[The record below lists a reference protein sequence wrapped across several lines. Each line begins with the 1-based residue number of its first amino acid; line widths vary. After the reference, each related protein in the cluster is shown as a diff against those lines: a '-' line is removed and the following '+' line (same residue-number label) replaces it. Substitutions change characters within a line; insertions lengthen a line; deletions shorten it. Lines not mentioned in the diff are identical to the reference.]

1 MTGFDHPGLL
11 YHNTDDYLSGTTA
24 FARTAVAA
32 GEPVLIAV
40 PGENLTMLRD
50 ELADLGDAV
59 TFADMAQAGRNPG
72 RIIPGVLLAFAARH
86 PGRRVAAIGE
96 PIWPSRSG
104 IEYPACAA
112 HEALINA
119 ALAGHDATVLC
130 PYDAGRL
137 DPAWVQDAWHTHP
150 VMIDSGQRKPSPW
163 YTDGVTAAA
172 AFNQPLPPVPPWA
185 ATCEYTVAG
194 QLSAVRAFARARAAE
209 AGLVGERGE
218 DFVLAVNELAENTI
232 RYAPGGGVTAIWV
245 EPGRLV
251 CQVDDGGHLADPL
264 AGRIP
269 PSAGREGGRGLLLAN
284 HVCDLLRIHTEPGR
298 TSIRL
303 HMAL

>member
-1 MTGFDHPGLL
+1 MTAFDHPGLL
-11 YHNTDDYLSGTTA
+11 YHNTADYLAGTTA
-24 FARTAVAA
+24 FARAAVAA
-32 GEPVLIAV
+32 GEPVLVAV
-40 PGENLTMLRD
+40 PGDNLTMLRD
-50 ELADLGDAV
+50 ELTDLGDAV
-59 TFADMAQAGRNPG
+59 TFADMAEAGRNPG

-119 ALAGHDATVLC
+119 AFAGVAATVLC

-137 DPAWVQDAWHTHP
+137 DPAWVDDAWHTHP
-150 VMIDSGQRKPSPW
+150 VMIESGQRKPSPW

-172 AFNQPLPPVPPWA
+172 AFNQPLPPIPDAA
-185 ATCEYTVAG
+185 ATWEYTAARE
-194 QLSAVRAFARARAAE
+194 LSAVRAFARGQARE
-209 AGLVGERGE
+209 AGLLGDRGE

-232 RYAPGGGVTAIWV
+232 RYAPGGGVISTWT

-251 CQVDDGGHLADPL
+251 CQVDDGGHLTDPL
-264 AGRIP
+264 VGRIP
-269 PSAGREGGRGLLLAN
+269 PSVNREGGRGLLLAN
-284 HVCDLLRIHTEPGR
+284 QVCDLVRIHTEPGS

-303 HMAL
+303 HMLL

>member
-11 YHNTDDYLSGTTA
+11 YHNDDDYLAGTAA
-24 FARTAVAA
+24 FVRAAVA
-32 GEPVLIAV
+32 GGDPVLVAV
-40 PGENLTMLRD
+40 PDPNLTMLRD
-50 ELADLGDAV
+50 ELTDVGGAV
-59 TFADMAQAGRNPG
+59 TFADMAEAGRNPG

-112 HEALINA
+112 HEALINTA
-119 ALAGHDATVLC
+119 FAGREATVLC
-130 PYDAGRL
+130 PYDASRL
-137 DPAWVQDAWHTHP
+137 DPTWVEDAWHTHP

-172 AFNQPLPPVPPWA
+172 AFNQPLPPVPGSAVTWKYTA
-185 ATCEYTVAG
+185 ARD
-194 QLSAVRAFARARAAE
+194 LSAVRAFARGQARE
-209 AGLVGERGE
+209 AGLLGDRGE

-232 RYAPGGGVTAIWV
+232 RHAPGPGVVAVWA

-251 CQVDDGGHLADPL
+251 CQVDDNGYLADPL
-264 AGRIP
+264 VGRIP
-269 PSAGREGGRGLLLAN
+269 AAVSREGGRGLLLVNQVA
-284 HVCDLLRIHTEPGR
+284 DLVRIHTEPTG

-303 HMAL
+303 HMTL